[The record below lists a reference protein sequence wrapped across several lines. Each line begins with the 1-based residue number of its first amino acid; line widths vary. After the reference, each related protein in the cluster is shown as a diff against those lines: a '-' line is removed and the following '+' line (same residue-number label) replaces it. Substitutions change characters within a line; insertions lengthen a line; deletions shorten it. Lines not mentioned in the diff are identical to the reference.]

1 MTDLTEKKIS
11 SEKIFDGKVLH
22 VAVDRVLLPNGE
34 EGIREIVLHRG
45 AVAVIPITD
54 DEEVICVRQF
64 RYVHGQVLLEIPA
77 GKLEESDS
85 DVREAAL
92 RELEE
97 ETGASCES
105 LEEMGV
111 LYPTP
116 AICSEKIHLFM
127 ARGLKFGETH
137 PDEDEFLEIERIPL
151 RTMVHM
157 VMGGEVPDS
166 KTQACVLR
174 AWLTLHPGELANRK

>member
-1 MTDLTEKKIS
+1 MDLTEKKII
-11 SEKIFDGKVLH
+11 SERIFDGKVLH
-22 VAVDRVLLPNGE
+22 VCVDRVQLPNGE
-34 EGIREIVLHRG
+34 EGVREIVLHRG
-45 AVAVIPITD
+45 AVAVIPVTD
-54 DEEVICVRQF
+54 NEEVVCVRQY

-77 GKLEESDS
+77 GKLEEFDT

-97 ETGASCES
+97 EIGARCEN
-105 LEEMGV
+105 LAEMGV

-127 ARGLKFGETH
+127 ATGLKFGETH
-137 PDEDEFLEIERIPL
+137 PDDDEFLEIVRIPL
-151 RTMVHM
+151 KELVQM
-157 VMGGEVPDS
+157 VMRGEVPDS

-174 AWLTLHPGELANRK
+174 AWLMLHPQGLEN

>member
-1 MTDLTEKKIS
+1 MNLTEKKLS
-11 SEKIFDGKVLH
+11 SERIFDGKVLH
-22 VAVDRVLLPNGE
+22 VAVDRVELPNGK

-97 ETGASCES
+97 EIGARCES

-127 ARGLKFGETH
+127 ARGLTFGETH
-137 PDEDEFLEIERIPL
+137 PDDDEFLEIERIPL
-151 RTMVHM
+151 KTLVQM
-157 VMGGEVPDS
+157 VMRGEVPDS

-174 AWLTLHPGELANRK
+174 AWLSLHPGELTN